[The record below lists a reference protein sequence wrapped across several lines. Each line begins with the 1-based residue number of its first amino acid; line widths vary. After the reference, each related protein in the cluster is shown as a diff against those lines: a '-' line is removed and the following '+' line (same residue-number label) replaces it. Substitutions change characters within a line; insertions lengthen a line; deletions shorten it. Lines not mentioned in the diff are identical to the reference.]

1 MKKVKLSD
9 IFIRIPLA
17 LYSIIV
23 IFPILWT
30 AITSLKSNKE
40 FYMSPWALPEKLH
53 WENYVSAW
61 EKADVSKYFGNSI
74 FVTTFSIVV
83 TAILAAVSAYVLARF
98 KFKFNGLI
106 TTLFVAGLMVPNVL
120 TIIPTFFLLQDVHMY
135 NTLTGLCFVY
145 ISRTLPFSVTVL
157 LGFFKTLQ
165 HELEEAA
172 SIDGCGYFRTF
183 WEIMLPMA
191 KPGIVTIS
199 IFNFLYYWNEFM
211 LALTFITDKAK
222 ITLPVGMQSLMAVAE
237 FRTDWG
243 SLFAGLMIVMVPTI
257 IVYSIFEGQIT
268 EGLSAGSVKG

>member
-9 IFIRIPLA
+9 IIIRIPLI
-17 LYSIIV
+17 LYSVIV

-53 WENYVSAW
+53 WANYVSAW
-61 EKADVSKYFGNSI
+61 EKADVSKYFGNSL
-74 FVTTFSIVV
+74 FVTAFSIVV

-98 KFKFNGLI
+98 KFKLNGLI

-120 TIIPTFFLLQDVHMY
+120 TVIPTFFLLQDVHMY
-135 NTLTGLCFVY
+135 NSLIGLCFVY
-145 ISRTLPFSVTVL
+145 ISRTLPFSLTVL

-191 KPGIVTIS
+191 KPGIITIS

-243 SLFAGLMIVMVPTI
+243 ALFAGLMIVMVPTI